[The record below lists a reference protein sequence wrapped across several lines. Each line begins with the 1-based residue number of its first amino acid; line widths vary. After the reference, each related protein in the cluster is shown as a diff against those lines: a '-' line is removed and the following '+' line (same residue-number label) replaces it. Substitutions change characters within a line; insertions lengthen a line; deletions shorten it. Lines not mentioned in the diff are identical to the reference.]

1 MFITKKHLDRRTFL
15 RGAFGTA
22 IALPLLD
29 AMVPAATAQT
39 LTAAGQRF
47 RFGAIYMPNGI
58 FPGLWHPE
66 KTGKNFEFNRAM
78 KPMEPFRD
86 YITTVSRMKAPEGK
100 KDMGGIHMGASAAF
114 LNGAGPQGR
123 NGQFNLIESRK
134 SIDQYIADKIAGDTP
149 MRSIEVGTEDMGT
162 SAGACDG
169 YPCVFFNTMAWYDD
183 QSPLPVSV
191 NPQVTFERMFGEPGT
206 PEQRIAR
213 LHTKRSM
220 LDSVLD
226 ETAKLQKTIG
236 ARDNA
241 ILDEYLTNI
250 RRVEEQIQKMQTRSS
265 AIANASGAP
274 VGIPAD
280 FNEHMTITY
289 DLLHLAF
296 QGDISR
302 VFSFMLG
309 HEGSG
314 RSYAHVGV
322 KEPHHSTS
330 HHKNTPE
337 SLEQYA
343 RIAAYHMVKL
353 GEFVEKLKSTPD
365 GDGSLLD
372 STLVYFGAGMSNGLL
387 HDRHNVPA
395 MLVGRANGRVPG
407 NRHLQAAVDEPTSN
421 LLLGLA
427 DVFGAEVETIGI
439 ANGRFSVMAS

>member
-39 LTAAGQRF
+39 LTAARQRY

-58 FPGLWHPE
+58 YPGMWHPE
-66 KTGKNFEFNRAM
+66 KVGKNFEFNRVM
-78 KPMEPFRD
+78 KPLEPYRP

-114 LNGAGPQGR
+114 LNGAGPLSN
-123 NGQFNLIESRK
+123 NGDFNIIRSKK
-134 SIDQYIADKIAGDTP
+134 SLDQYIADKIADDTP
-149 MRSIEVGTEDMGT
+149 LRSIEVGTEDMGT

-191 NPQVTFERMFGEPGT
+191 NPQTTFERMFGEAGT

-213 LHTKRSM
+213 LKTKQSM
-220 LDSVLD
+220 LDSVMQ
-226 ETAKLQKTIG
+226 ETSRLQKVIG
-236 ARDNA
+236 ASDNA
-241 ILDEYLTNI
+241 ILEEYLTNI
-250 RRVEEQIQKMQTRSS
+250 RRVEDQIQKMQSRTD
-265 AIANASGAP
+265 AIATASGGP
-274 VGIPAD
+274 VGIPED
-280 FNEHMTITY
+280 FDEHMKITY
-289 DLLHLAF
+289 DLLHLAY

-302 VFSFMLG
+302 VFSFLLG
-309 HEGSG
+309 HEASG

-337 SLEQYA
+337 SLDQYA
-343 RIAAYHMVKL
+343 RINAYHMVKL
-353 GEFVEKLKSTPD
+353 GEFIEKLKNTPD

-372 STLVYFGAGMSNGLL
+372 STLIYFGAGMSNGLL

-395 MLVGRANGRVPG
+395 MLVGNANGRVPG
-407 NRHLQAAVDEPTSN
+407 NRHLQAAVDEPTAN
-421 LLLGLA
+421 LLLGIA
-427 DVFGAEVETIGI
+427 DVFGAEVENLGNATS
-439 ANGRFSVMAS
+439 RFSVQAS